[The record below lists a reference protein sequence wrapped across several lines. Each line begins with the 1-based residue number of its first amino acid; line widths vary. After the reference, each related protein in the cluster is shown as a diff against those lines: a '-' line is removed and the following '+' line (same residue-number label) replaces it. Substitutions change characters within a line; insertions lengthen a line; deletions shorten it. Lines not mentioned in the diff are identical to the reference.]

1 MAEVKHQTNTS
12 SSQLPTELGGVVT
25 RFKGNGR
32 RLGYPTAN
40 FKTDTALAD
49 GVYFGF
55 ARLGDYKNHPSIIFI
70 GTPTTLWDVGR
81 RVEAFLIDIPDR
93 DYYGLALSL
102 DIQAHHR
109 SNKTF
114 DTIEELVRAMKNDE
128 LSAREWFKKHSL
140 ES

>member
-1 MAEVKHQTNTS
+1 MAVIKQQTNTS
-12 SSQLPTELGGVVT
+12 SNQLPVSLGGTVT
-25 RFKGNGR
+25 PFKGNGR
-32 RLGYPTAN
+32 RLGFPTAN
-40 FKTDTALAD
+40 FKTDTALTD

-55 ARLGDYKNHPSIIFI
+55 ANLGKFRGHPAIIFI

-93 DYYGLALSL
+93 DYYGLELSVE
-102 DIQAHHR
+102 IRAHHR

-114 DTIEELVRAMKNDE
+114 DTIEELVQVMKSDE
-128 LSAREWFKKHSL
+128 VAAREWFKKHSL